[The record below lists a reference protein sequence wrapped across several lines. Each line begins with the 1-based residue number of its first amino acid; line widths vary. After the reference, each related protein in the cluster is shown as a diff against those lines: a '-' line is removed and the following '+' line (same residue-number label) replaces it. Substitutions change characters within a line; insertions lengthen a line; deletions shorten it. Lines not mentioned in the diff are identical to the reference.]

1 MGKVFNKIK
10 KFFTGAH
17 NVVRDEVEEVLNL
30 KPTEQD
36 EKIGELIANL
46 AMQAGVCAGLPIPT
60 GMQPIIKKAAAYAVA
75 DAREGFKE
83 PEKTII
89 GRIVAEFKKDMR
101 VSNSNKKDNSTERG
115 NN

>member
-1 MGKVFNKIK
+1 MGKVFDKIK
-10 KFFTGAH
+10 KIFTGAH
-17 NVVRDEVEEVLNL
+17 NVVKDEVEEVLNL

-46 AMQAGVCAGLPIPT
+46 AMQSGVCAGLPIPT

-101 VSNSNKKDNSTERG
+101 VRNSNNNNSTERG